1 MHMTI
6 KMADF
11 YIKKM
16 EEEDFNGFDVESFGT
31 DYNRVA
37 SINMELEKELKK
49 DNFYEELV
57 EKHNAKYHNKK

>member
-11 YIKKM
+11 YIHKM
-16 EEEDFNGFDVESFGT
+16 EDEEFNGFDVESFGT

-37 SINMELEKELKK
+37 KINVDLEEELKK
-49 DNFYEELV
+49 DNYYEKLV
-57 EKHNAKYHNKK
+57 QKHNAKYHNKK